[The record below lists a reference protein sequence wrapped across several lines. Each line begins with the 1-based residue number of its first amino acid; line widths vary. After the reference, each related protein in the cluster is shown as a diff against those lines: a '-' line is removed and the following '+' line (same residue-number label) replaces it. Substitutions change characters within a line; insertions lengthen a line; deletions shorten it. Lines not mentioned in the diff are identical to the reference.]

1 MSDECN
7 ENVERTVKDGENWT
21 ASVVALTSH
30 VCRRSVLLGI
40 IMPFS
45 SVGNRTSPACKSR
58 FKMSVTFPLRKLAL

>member
-30 VCRRSVLLGI
+30 VCRRSVLLGT
-40 IMPFS
+40 IMS
-45 SVGNRTSPACKSR
+45 LGNRTSPACKSR
-58 FKMSVTFPLRKLAL
+58 LKMSVTFPLRKLAL